1 MIISNDAVVSI
12 HYTLSD
18 NDGNILDSSSGK
30 DPLHY
35 LHGHGN
41 LIIGMEEGLEG
52 KANGDRV
59 SLTIAPEKGYGEKS
73 DKLIQK
79 VPKSAFGDQRVD
91 KGMQFNT
98 ENGHI
103 VTITDIGKDDVT
115 VDGNHPLAGVHLNF
129 EVKVINI
136 RQATK
141 EEVEHGH
148 VHEPGGHAH

>member
-129 EVKVINI
+129 EVEVINI